1 MTLRRIRKA
10 SLVFVLACCAL
21 AFTGTNARADL
32 TPKQARKALT
42 QIPEF
47 QLKSGA
53 VRVKSVSAGSASAAE
68 VLADIRT
75 VFKFAMDQQGRWR
88 VAEIRTGQDRWEDI
102 GLIATALR
110 TQITKEGCTVPDPPL
125 KGRVAVDPSVKRARC
140 LLGSLLGVEV
150 PSDAVRIQEVAPL
163 PIPLASRPS
172 ATVVAWIRTD
182 VRLVADKK
190 GWRVTEL
197 RTGNRNWVKLEPLAA
212 VVNDEKQKHA
222 RAELEL
228 MGQALEKF
236 RKDRG
241 MYIVSDNH
249 GVAIDHL
256 NPRYLARVIRV
267 DPWHRPYQYLG
278 ERDRFTLRS
287 SGPDGKADT
296 PDDIELTSSLR

>member
-1 MTLRRIRKA
+1 
-10 SLVFVLACCAL
+10 
-21 AFTGTNARADL
+21 
-32 TPKQARKALT
+32 
-42 QIPEF
+42 
-47 QLKSGA
+47 
-53 VRVKSVSAGSASAAE
+53 VRVKSVSADSASAAE
-68 VLADIRT
+68 VTADVRT

-102 GLIATALR
+102 DLIATALQ
-110 TQITKEGCTVPDPPL
+110 TQIPKERCTAPDPPL

-182 VRLVADKK
+182 ARLMADKK

-197 RTGNRNWVKLEPLAA
+197 RTGNRDWVKLEPLAA
-212 VVNDEKQKHA
+212 LVNEEKQKHA

-228 MGQALEKF
+228 MAQALEKF
-236 RKDRG
+236 RQDRG
-241 MYIVSDNH
+241 TYIVSDNQ

-256 NPRYLARVIRV
+256 NPRY
-267 DPWHRPYQYLG
+267 
-278 ERDRFTLRS
+278 
-287 SGPDGKADT
+287 
-296 PDDIELTSSLR
+296 